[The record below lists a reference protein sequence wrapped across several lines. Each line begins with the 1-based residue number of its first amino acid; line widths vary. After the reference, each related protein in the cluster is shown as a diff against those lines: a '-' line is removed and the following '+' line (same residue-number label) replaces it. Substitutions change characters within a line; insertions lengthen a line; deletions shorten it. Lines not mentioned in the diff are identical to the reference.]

1 MATPAF
7 PSSDAFRQFDRLA
20 FVSRRPARAGIGG
33 EHFSRRPASSTD
45 FVDYRPYQP
54 GDDFRR
60 VDWNVYGRLGSL
72 QVKVTE
78 GRERADVL
86 LVLDCSASMTFGSPS
101 KLDLARQ
108 LVAALAYIGAARA
121 DPVRIA
127 FVGHQPEAHWLRR
140 PFTRRSRMPEL
151 AQYLGALTSVGA
163 VDLDVALA
171 DYTAG
176 NVPSN
181 SLAVVVSDL
190 LTPDGAAAGLDSLRE
205 HVGDVAVL
213 HVVSPQELEP
223 RLSGEIELVDVESGA
238 TLELGVSLETLAA
251 YRSRFQSWLD
261 ARAEDCQRRG
271 MRYVRVRTDQ
281 PLASIVLDDLRR
293 GGVLR

>member
-20 FVSRRPARAGIGG
+20 FVSRHPARAGIGG

-78 GRERADVL
+78 GRERAHVL
-86 LVLDCSASMTFGSPS
+86 LVLDCSESMTFGSPS
-101 KLDLARQ
+101 KLELSRQ

-121 DPVRIA
+121 DPVRIL
-127 FVGHQPEAHWLRR
+127 FVGHPPRAHWLAQ
-140 PFTRRSRMPEL
+140 PFTRRSRLPQLTQQL
-151 AQYLGALTSVGA
+151 ASLASVGS
-163 VDLDVALA
+163 VDLDACLVE
-171 DYTAG
+171 YAG
-176 NVPSN
+176 ESVPQQ
-181 SLAVVVSDL
+181 SLAVVISDL
-190 LTPDGAAAGLDSLRE
+190 LTPDGVAAGLDSLRT
-205 HVGDVAVL
+205 HVGDVAIV
-213 HVVSPQELEP
+213 HVVSPEELEP
-223 RLSGEIELVDVESGA
+223 RLSGELELVDVESGA
-238 TLELGVSLETLAA
+238 TLELGISLETLAA
-251 YRSRFQSWLD
+251 YRSRFQMWLD
-261 ARAEDCQRRG
+261 ARAQDCQRRG
-271 MRYVRVRTDQ
+271 MRYMRVRSDQ

-293 GGVLR
+293 GGLLR

>member
-33 EHFSRRPASSTD
+33 EHFSRRPASSTE

-60 VDWNVYGRLGSL
+60 VDWNIYGRLGSL

-86 LVLDCSASMTFGSPS
+86 LVLDCSASMTFGAPS

-108 LVAALAYIGAARA
+108 LVAALAYIGAARS
-121 DPVRIA
+121 DPVRMA
-127 FVGHQPEAHWLRR
+127 FVGHKPDAHWFTR
-140 PFTRRSRMPEL
+140 PFTRRSRLPEL
-151 AQYLGALTSVGA
+151 TQHLSSLASAGA
-163 VDLDVALA
+163 VDLNVVLSQDPITDV
-171 DYTAG
+171 
-176 NVPSN
+176 PRH
-181 SLAVVVSDL
+181 SLAVVISDL
-190 LTPDGAAAGLDSLRE
+190 LTPDGAAAGLDSLRS
-205 HVGDVAVL
+205 HVSDLAVV
-213 HVVSPQELEP
+213 HVVSEQELEP
-223 RLSGEIELVDVESGA
+223 RLSGEVELVDVESGA
-238 TLELGVSLETLAA
+238 AFELGVSLETLAA
-251 YRSRFQSWLD
+251 YRSRFQTWLD
-261 ARAEDCQRRG
+261 ARAQDCHQRG

-293 GGVLR
+293 AGLLR